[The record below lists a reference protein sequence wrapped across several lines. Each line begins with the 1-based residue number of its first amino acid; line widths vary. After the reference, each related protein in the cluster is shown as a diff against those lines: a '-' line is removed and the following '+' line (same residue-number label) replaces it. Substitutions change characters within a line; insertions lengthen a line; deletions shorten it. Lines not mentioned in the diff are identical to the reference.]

1 MISPGRELSS
11 VLIVASRESGEKIA
25 SMLDCMEYEPVKL
38 LTSAG
43 QARRLLTHDS
53 FDIVIIN
60 APLCDDEG
68 YELALDIAEEG
79 SGAVMLAVRGEM
91 YDETR
96 YRVEKAG
103 IFTIPKPLSAAMFH
117 SALTLIRMSQ
127 RRLGALEA
135 ENKRLRQKI
144 EEMRL
149 VDHAKWALI
158 SGRGMTEAEAHR
170 YIEKGAM
177 DSRMTRRDFARAI
190 IDELD

>member
-68 YELALDIAEEG
+68 HELALDIAEGG
-79 SGAVMLAVRGEM
+79 SGAVMLAVRGEA
-91 YDETR
+91 YDEIR
-96 YRVEKAG
+96 YRVEG
-103 IFTIPKPLSAAMFH
+103 VGVFTIPKPLSAATFH
-117 SALTLIRMSQ
+117 SALALIRTSQ
-127 RRLGALEA
+127 KRLAALEE
-135 ENKRLRQKI
+135 ENKRLRNKI
-144 EEMRL
+144 EELRL
-149 VDHAKWALI
+149 VDRAKWVLI
-158 SGRGMTEAEAHR
+158 SERSMTEAEAHR